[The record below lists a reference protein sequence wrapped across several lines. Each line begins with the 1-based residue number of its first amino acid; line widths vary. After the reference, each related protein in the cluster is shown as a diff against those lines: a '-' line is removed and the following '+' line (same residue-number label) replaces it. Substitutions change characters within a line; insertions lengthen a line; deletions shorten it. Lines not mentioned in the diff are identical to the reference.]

1 MPKTK
6 DAFAFRDFD
15 VDKILQRKFFN
26 MDGFI
31 DAEKFAERNVQF
43 QVFVKTC
50 SSFND
55 DIVPVE
61 KYDDA
66 HRRLNLLLRKLGDYD
81 DRIRNHAK
89 KLEKF
94 AVALADKIAI
104 SDEHLESRRRQY
116 RRAKFL
122 IEKYGEVR
130 GAISEIYMRAHIQIN
145 MLGERVKKLYRKRFA
160 ERLKQARLK
169 LELPQWSLADEIDL
183 TTAAYQFY
191 EKGKREPSITTLIRL
206 SRSLGVTPNWL
217 LGFE

>member
-6 DAFAFRDFD
+6 DAFAFRDFNEQ
-15 VDKILQRKFFN
+15 KILQRKFFN

-31 DAEKFAERNVQF
+31 DAEKFTERNVQF

-55 DIVPVE
+55 DSVPVE
-61 KYDDA
+61 RYDDA
-66 HRRLNLLLRKLGDYD
+66 HRRLKLLLRRLDMYD
-81 DRIRNHAK
+81 DRIKKHVK

-94 AVALADKIAI
+94 SVALADKIAI
-104 SDEHLESRRRQY
+104 SDVLLESRRRQY
-116 RRAKFL
+116 RRAKIL
-122 IEKYGEVR
+122 IEKYVKVR
-130 GAISEIYMRAHIQIN
+130 DAISTIYVKADIRIN
-145 MLGERVKKLYRKRFA
+145 ILGEGVKKLYRKRFA
-160 ERLKQARLK
+160 ERLKQARIK
-169 LELPQWSLADEIDL
+169 LELPQWSLANEIDL